1 MVLIKFILM
10 ADEVRKCY
18 FWGVVNVFDFFSKTP
33 NALAYFMVYYLLVYI
48 IWIST
53 YCDITKTFLSEHL
66 IYWSKC
72 VEIFY
77 NTVMSPFGLAFY
89 NLLLIFSSKLQRS
102 IFILF
107 EIWKWKEILGKL
119 LQKSTQLL
127 YLLTK
132 SLDSPPCHH
141 IHFNGM
147 KLCRN
152 TTKKIFFYIEL
163 GENQPSNKSCN
174 HPLTY

>member
-1 MVLIKFILM
+1 MYLT
-10 ADEVRKCY
+10 
-18 FWGVVNVFDFFSKTP
+18 FFQRPP

-127 YLLTK
+127 YLLIT
-132 SLDSPPCHH
+132 SLDSTPWNHT
-141 IHFNGM
+141 HFNGM
-147 KLCRN
+147 KFCRN
-152 TTKKIFFYIEL
+152 TINKKIFLFL
-163 GENQPSNKSCN
+163 
-174 HPLTY
+174 